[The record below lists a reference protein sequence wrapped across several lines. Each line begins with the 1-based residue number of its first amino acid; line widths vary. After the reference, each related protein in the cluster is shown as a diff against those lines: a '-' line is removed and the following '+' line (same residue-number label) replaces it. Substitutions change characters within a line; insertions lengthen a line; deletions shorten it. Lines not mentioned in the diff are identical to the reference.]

1 MYEMLI
7 YCLLMDGTHP
17 SDVSAMH
24 CSLKK
29 GDSGEPRQEDWFNL
43 YYVWARINLRV
54 SIMY

>member
-7 YCLLMDGTHP
+7 YCLLMDGTHQ

-43 YYVWARINLRV
+43 YYVWARNK
-54 SIMY
+54 S